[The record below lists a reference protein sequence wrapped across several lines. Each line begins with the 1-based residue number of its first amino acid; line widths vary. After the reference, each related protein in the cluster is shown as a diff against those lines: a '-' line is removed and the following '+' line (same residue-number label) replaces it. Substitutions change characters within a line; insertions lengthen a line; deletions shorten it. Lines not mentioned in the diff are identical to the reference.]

1 MGAMSKLQLQFISP
15 VQGILP
21 LQNQMIVGVQPP
33 KRVLLQQI
41 LLQEQQMVI
50 QQQLLKQLV
59 LRNPPG
65 QQFAGQ
71 LPPRLQQLVLLQQ
84 ILQQQRVQQ
93 MSPPQIQVLQIGPP
107 QQAAGL
113 VPALPPIAGQ
123 LPAPGQPFVQQQ
135 QPPPLADQL
144 KAMIQKNPA
153 LLDLVQKNPQLI
165 DLFAQYSG
173 LLWNLQQEMLFQ
185 REIGQTFG
193 QASLDDFLTR
203 YKKQNPNFAGL
214 DPAQQ
219 PSAMA
224 TALLQKL
231 GQ

>member
-33 KRVLLQQI
+33 KRALLQQI

-84 ILQQQRVQQ
+84 LQQWGQMPPGQQ
-93 MSPPQIQVLQIGPP
+93 VQVLQIGPP

-113 VPALPPIAGQ
+113 VPALPPLAGQ
-123 LPAPGQPFVQQQ
+123 LPGQPFVQQQ

-173 LLWNLQQEMLFQ
+173 LLYSLNQEMLLQ
-185 REIGQTFG
+185 REIGQPFG
-193 QASLDDFLTR
+193 QSQLDDFLTR
-203 YKKQNPNFAGL
+203 YKNQNPGFVGL
-214 DPAQQ
+214 NPAQQ
-219 PSAMA
+219 PSQMA